1 MSSRKK
7 SRVCC
12 RRVQRKNFNVMKQQ
26 EIKSRLKTTRTVLKQ
41 SGHREVSPPSTSVI
55 SQNSQSTGLVYDER
69 MLKHKHEWF
78 IGEQESPR
86 RIQQAFHRCVEEN
99 LVSRCIRVP
108 AIPISEDDL
117 TLVHDKWYVE
127 KIKQSCYMSNRE
139 LYSLSGEYDGVFFN
153 RYTWLCATLAAG
165 SVKHLTELII
175 TNQLSNGLA
184 LIRPPGHHAMRS
196 EACGYCI
203 FNNIAITVAS
213 LLQPHNRIIPVTK
226 KSINKHNITY
236 LQRIL
241 IIDWD
246 VHHGQGT
253 QYTFYNDNRV
263 LYISIHRYEK
273 AKFWPNLREANYDFI
288 GENLGKG
295 YNVNIPLEEIGMTD
309 SDYLAIFYRLIMPIA
324 TEFNPQLILVSCG
337 FDAAIGC
344 PEGRMWLTPM
354 IFGHFIHKLK
364 SLAGGKVVVVLE
376 GGYFVDSLA
385 EGIVHVLK
393 ALLGDPLSPI
403 RLIQP
408 PCSSVK
414 DTIESCIT
422 VLSPYWKSLLNSS
435 QPVQLESMEHLPTI
449 TWPIVKVITWPETN
463 PQLPRV
469 LTNYIQ
475 HLINNQF
482 PAPLSISNEII
493 QQMTLILMLTS
504 QASELLDLQYE
515 STNVHERKRRR
526 RRRRKQQKVTLESL
540 THKLLNDQLHIH
552 LYNKYDAPIQVYSNS
567 KSSTKLRSTQSS
579 YSSISSIPTNPINN
593 PINTIHPIDDHIHSI
608 DQLYFKQ
615 SIPGVLHLSSYK
627 PSLYDEFIQPNK
639 QLKDLLMNKLHIKC
653 NCLSYLLHSKYQII
667 NDSLEYK
674 QRNVSEDFQTTI
686 IHALCLILMG
696 QFHQVYFVNHS
707 FSLIELIETITNIPM
722 ELIIDYRKR
731 IFKPKDLQM
740 NTPNDHSIDFMSNTT
755 FINNN
760 DNKILQKL
768 SSIYSYPNRSNSFP
782 ITLASIS
789 SSSLF
794 DCRSQI
800 NKNENFY
807 NRPYRILVLDLN
819 GIQQI
824 DNKQLNQ
831 FQCLTK
837 GMNRNMKCH
846 FIWCSIY
853 YDDKWTNQLLI
864 KPNELCAKDFYTY
877 DSESNHNDIVI
888 HHIVWLKI
896 PLPTGIEN
904 IDNMNETINHTNKK
918 LQSKTVNH
926 DINMINLLSILYH
939 IFLPISY
946 EYEPDLIY
954 LLNGSNQMK
963 NEFVTFE
970 SLARIIYLINGLSI
984 PILINGSSINEL
996 SSNYLI
1002 QCLHGKP
1009 ITIGF
1014 NEFKSISPSSKMKR
1028 IIQLIIQQNHQRWK
1042 CLGYF

>member
-1 MSSRKK
+1 MRNAPRDKSCICCHQVQNKK
-7 SRVCC
+7 
-12 RRVQRKNFNVMKQQ
+12 FNVMKKQT
-26 EIKSRLKTTRTVLKQ
+26 IKSRLKTTRTVLKQ
-41 SGHREVSPPSTSVI
+41 SGHRQVSPPSTSVI

-78 IGEQESPR
+78 IEEQESPR

-108 AIPISEDDL
+108 AIPINEDDL
-117 TLVHDKWYVE
+117 TLVHDKWYIE
-127 KIKQSCYMSNRE
+127 KIKQSCHMSNRE

-203 FNNIAITVAS
+203 FNNIAITAAKF
-213 LLQPHNRIIPVTK
+213 LQPSDVNTVTK
-226 KSINKHNITY
+226 KSINKHNLTY

-253 QYTFYNDNRV
+253 QYAFYNDNRV

-295 YNVNIPLEEIGMTD
+295 YNVNIPLEETGMTD

-324 TEFNPQLILVSCG
+324 TEFNPQLILISCG

-354 IFGHFIHKLK
+354 VFSHFVHKLK

-414 DTIESCIT
+414 ETIESCIT

-435 QPVQLESMEHLPTI
+435 QPVQIESSEHLTTM

-469 LTNYIQ
+469 LTNHIQ
-475 HLINNQF
+475 HLINNHF
-482 PAPLSISNEII
+482 PAPLTISNEMI
-493 QQMTLILMLTS
+493 QQMTLILLLTS
-504 QASELLDLQYE
+504 QASELYDLQYE
-515 STNVHERKRRR
+515 STNVNEKRSG
-526 RRRRKQQKVTLESL
+526 RRKQRKVTLESL
-540 THKLLNDQLHIH
+540 MYKLNDQFHIH
-552 LYNKYDAPIQVYSNS
+552 LYNQYGVPIKLYSNS
-567 KSSTKLRSTQSS
+567 KSATKFRSTQSS
-579 YSSISSIPTNPINN
+579 SSFISSFPTNSTNNHVYDVHNMNDNIN
-593 PINTIHPIDDHIHSI
+593 SI
-608 DQLYFKQ
+608 DPLCFTQ
-615 SIPGVLHLSSYK
+615 SLSGVNSSSYK
-627 PSLYDEFIQPNK
+627 PYSYEGVIQHHR
-639 QLKDLLMNKLHIKC
+639 QIEDLLMNKRQG
-653 NCLSYLLHSKYQII
+653 NLSE
-667 NDSLEYK
+667 N
-674 QRNVSEDFQTTI
+674 FQTAI
-686 IHALCLILMG
+686 IHALSLILMG
-696 QFHQVYFVNHS
+696 QLHRLYFVNHS
-707 FSLIELIETITNIPM
+707 FNLVELLETISNIPM
-722 ELIIDYRKR
+722 ELLVDYRKR
-731 IFKPKDLQM
+731 IFKPKNFRK
-740 NTPNDHSIDFMSNTT
+740 NTNNDNTIIEFMRSSS
-755 FINNN
+755 FINNNNTFN
-760 DNKILQKL
+760 DNKILERL
-768 SSIYSYPNRSNSFP
+768 THVYSYPNRTSSFQMFSG
-782 ITLASIS
+782 SIS
-789 SSSLF
+789 STSLSHS
-794 DCRSQI
+794 RSQI
-800 NKNENFY
+800 NKNETFY
-807 NRPYRILVLDLN
+807 NRPCRILVLDLN
-819 GIQQI
+819 GIQQR
-824 DNKQLNQ
+824 DSKQLNQ
-831 FQCLTK
+831 FQCSTK
-837 GMNRNMKCH
+837 PMNGNMKCH

-853 YDDKWTNQLLI
+853 YGSVANQLLT
-864 KPNELCAKDFYTY
+864 KLNELRAKDFYTS
-877 DSESNHNDIVI
+877 DSVSNNNELEI
-888 HHIVWLKI
+888 HHVVWLKI
-896 PLPTGIEN
+896 PFPTRIEN
-904 IDNMNETINHTNKK
+904 IDDRSETMNDANEK
-918 LQSKTVNH
+918 LQSQTVH
-926 DINMINLLSILYH
+926 DDINMINLLSMLYY
-939 IFLPISY
+939 IVLPISY

-954 LLNGSNQMK
+954 LLNGSNKMK
-963 NEFVTFE
+963 NEFVTSE
-970 SLARIIYLINGLSI
+970 SLARIIYLINGLGI

-1002 QCLHGKP
+1002 QSLQGKP
-1009 ITIGF
+1009 ISIGF
-1014 NEFKSISPSSKMKR
+1014 NKLTPTSPSSKTVAKMN
-1028 IIQLIIQQNHQRWK
+1028 QCTSNANL
-1042 CLGYF
+1042 